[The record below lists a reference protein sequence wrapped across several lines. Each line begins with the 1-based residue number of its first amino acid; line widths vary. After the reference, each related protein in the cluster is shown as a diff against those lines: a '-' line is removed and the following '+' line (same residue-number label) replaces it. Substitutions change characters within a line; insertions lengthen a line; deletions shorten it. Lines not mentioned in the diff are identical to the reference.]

1 MQQTHDDIA
10 FLTIG
15 PSIVVRTH
23 PAASVLKR
31 VFDITVAAVA
41 LAVLL
46 PVGLVVASAIMLTS
60 PGRVTFRQR
69 RVGLYG
75 ESFRIVKFRTMV
87 RDAEARLQTDPE
99 LHAIYLANNHKV
111 PAELDT
117 RVTRLGRFL
126 RSTSLDEIPQFW
138 NVLVG
143 HMSLVG
149 PRPVVPGEVQRY
161 GRYTSV
167 YESVRPGVT
176 GPWQCGGRSD
186 VSYDERVRLDV
197 DYVQNWTL
205 WTDIV
210 ILLKTIPAVLR
221 RHGAH

>member
-1 MQQTHDDIA
+1 MAFITVGPPIA
-10 FLTIG
+10 
-15 PSIVVRTH
+15 VRTH
-23 PAASVLKR
+23 PAASILKR
-31 VFDITVAAVA
+31 SFDVMVAAVA

-46 PVGLVVASAIMLTS
+46 PIGAVLATIIFVTS
-60 PGRVTFRQR
+60 PGRITFRQR
-69 RVGLYG
+69 RIGLYG
-75 ESFRIVKFRTMV
+75 ESFPIIKFRTMV
-87 RDAEARLQTDPE
+87 RDAETRLQTDPE
-99 LHAIYLANNHKV
+99 LHAVYLANNHKV

-149 PRPVVPGEVQRY
+149 PRPVVPGEIERY
-161 GRYTSV
+161 GRFTSV
-167 YESVRPGVT
+167 YESVRPGLT
-176 GPWQCGGRSD
+176 GLWQCSGRSE
-186 VSYDERVRLDV
+186 VSYDERVRMDV
-197 DYVQNWTL
+197 EYVENWTL